1 MANANHD
8 WDHSTVAAKQFALS
22 SGQLI
27 MESDGDIY
35 IYMCIYI
42 YIHIHTYIYIY
53 IRMYVC
59 MYIYICLVTMSSQS
73 MTRHGPTIGPFWDD
87 SHGSYVS

>member
-27 MESDGDIY
+27 MESDGDDAVY
-35 IYMCIYI
+35 KE
-42 YIHIHTYIYIY
+42 
-53 IRMYVC
+53 
-59 MYIYICLVTMSSQS
+59 
-73 MTRHGPTIGPFWDD
+73 
-87 SHGSYVS
+87 SHLCT